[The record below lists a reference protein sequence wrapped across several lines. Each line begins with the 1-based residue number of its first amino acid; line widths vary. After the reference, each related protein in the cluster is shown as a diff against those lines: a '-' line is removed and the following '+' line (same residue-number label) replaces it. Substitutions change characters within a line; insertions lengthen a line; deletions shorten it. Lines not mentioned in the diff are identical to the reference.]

1 MQKRIFMVAAIV
13 LLMAL
18 PALAKS
24 KDKVVPPYILAA
36 RTVAVVV
43 DPKAGIDIE
52 DPRANQIAQKDVE
65 TALGNWGRFQPVVG
79 APGADLIIVIR
90 RGHGRMT
97 DATISDPRQNDR
109 GGMINPTDNGVNGGV
124 QNGRPPSMG
133 GAPDNVGGQSPRQSA
148 QPQFPQIQAEM
159 GGVDDS
165 FMVYDGTVAKP
176 LDGAPGW
183 RYVSKDGL
191 RAHGVPAVEEF
202 RKVVAAADKAAAAA
216 AAAAKKP

>member
-1 MQKRIFMVAAIV
+1 
-13 LLMAL
+13 
-18 PALAKS
+18 
-24 KDKVVPPYILAA
+24 
-36 RTVAVVV
+36 
-43 DPKAGIDIE
+43 
-52 DPRANQIAQKDVE
+52 
-65 TALGNWGRFQPVVG
+65 
-79 APGADLIIVIR
+79 
-90 RGHGRMT
+90 
-97 DATISDPRQNDR
+97 
-109 GGMINPTDNGVNGGV
+109 
-124 QNGRPPSMG
+124 
-133 GAPDNVGGQSPRQSA
+133 
-148 QPQFPQIQAEM
+148 M